1 MPSLLLTSRIDA
13 ERYPAGE
20 LVDIYH
26 ERWEIEGAYDEIKT
40 HMLAR
45 EETIRS
51 RTPVGVRQE
60 VWGIALAFNLIRLE
74 MERAANELGV
84 APTRISFVNALALIK
99 YAWVASS
106 DHLELVQNGKVI
118 RRFDLKGDRK
128 RYDSS
133 GTIELAEAG
142 WVVLRAWNDDAHQ
155 DVLDLYP
162 YATTSPI
169 YLDGASPP
177 PAPADAAYF
186 VAWMDRVIEA
196 AGARGDWNNDDE
208 RRRTL
213 EYLGSARDKFL
224 ALAAPTRK

>member
-1 MPSLLLTSRIDA
+1 M
-13 ERYPAGE
+13 
-20 LVDIYH
+20 
-26 ERWEIEGAYDEIKT
+26 
-40 HMLAR
+40 
-45 EETIRS
+45 
-51 RTPVGVRQE
+51 
-60 VWGIALAFNLIRLE
+60 
-74 MERAANELGV
+74 
-84 APTRISFVNALALIK
+84 
-99 YAWVASS
+99 
-106 DHLELVQNGKVI
+106 
-118 RRFDLKGDRK
+118 
-128 RYDSS
+128 
-133 GTIELAEAG
+133 IELAEAG

-169 YLDGASPP
+169 YIDSPAAP

-196 AGARGDWNNDDE
+196 AGARGGWNNDDE